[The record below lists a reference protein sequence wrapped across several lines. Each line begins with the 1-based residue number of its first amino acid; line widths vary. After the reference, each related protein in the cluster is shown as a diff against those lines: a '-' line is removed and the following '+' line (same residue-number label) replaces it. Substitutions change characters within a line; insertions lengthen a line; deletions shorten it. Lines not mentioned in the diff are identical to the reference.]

1 MKFKNFERAV
11 NVRYFLIDIIFQRK
25 PSNDVLR
32 KAKGGLDLLETAV
45 KFVFSRD
52 LSMRSLDLDTVA
64 AGIGVKRIQ
73 FTSQVVDL
81 QVLASRTYDGAF
93 DAPKIMS
100 VERLFYILITIFV
113 AEYGRVSEKVSEYS
127 VMTNIDAVLDIN
139 SICDLEDIRAWVVLV
154 DYFIYC
160 LDEGEI
166 KISQFIKRLAPGM
179 SCRKI
184 KDFLVK
190 QCWYQDQPAASNL
203 SSAIFS
209 SFGLPEILQ
218 TGVKIFREKK
228 MEVEQRNA

>member
-81 QVLASRTYDGAF
+81 QVLASRTYDGVF

-166 KISQFIKRLAPGM
+166 KISQFIKRQAPGM

-209 SFGLPEILQ
+209 SFGLPEVLQ
-218 TGVKIFREKK
+218 AGVKIFREKK

>member
-52 LSMRSLDLDTVA
+52 LSIRSLDLDNVA

-73 FTSQVVDL
+73 FTSQIVDL
-81 QVLASRTYDGAF
+81 QLLAEKTYDGTF
-93 DAPKIMS
+93 DTPRIIS

-113 AEYGRVSEKVSEYS
+113 AEYGRVSDKASEYS
-127 VMTNIDAVLDIN
+127 VMTNIDTIFDIN

-166 KISQFIKRLAPGM
+166 KISQFIKRQAPGM

-218 TGVKIFREKK
+218 AGVKIFREKK

>member
-127 VMTNIDAVLDIN
+127 VTTSIDAVLDIN

-160 LDEGEI
+160 LDEGDI
-166 KISQFIKRLAPGM
+166 KISQFIKRQAPGM

-209 SFGLPEILQ
+209 SFGLPEVLQ
-218 TGVKIFREKK
+218 AGVKIFREKK

>member
-52 LSMRSLDLDTVA
+52 LSMRSLDLDNVA

-73 FTSQVVDL
+73 FTSQIVDL
-81 QVLASRTYDGAF
+81 QILASRTYDGAF

-166 KISQFIKRLAPGM
+166 KISQFIKRQAPGM

-209 SFGLPEILQ
+209 SFGLPEVLQ
-218 TGVKIFREKK
+218 AGVKIFREKK
-228 MEVEQRNA
+228 REVEQRNA

>member
-166 KISQFIKRLAPGM
+166 KISQFIKRQAPDM

>member
-1 MKFKNFERAV
+1 MEFKNFEKVV
-11 NVRYFLIDIIFQRK
+11 NVRYFLIDIVFQRK
-25 PSNDVLR
+25 PSSDILR

-52 LSMRSLDLDTVA
+52 LAMNSLNLDNVTS
-64 AGIGVKRIQ
+64 GIGVKRIQ
-73 FTSQVVDL
+73 FTSQVADL
-81 QVLASRTYDGAF
+81 QLLAEKTYDGTF
-93 DAPKIMS
+93 DSPKIMS

-113 AEYGRVSEKVSEYS
+113 AEYGRVSENVSEYS

-139 SICDLEDIRAWVVLV
+139 SICNLEDIRAWVVLV

-166 KISQFIKRLAPGM
+166 KISQFIKRQAPGM

-209 SFGLPEILQ
+209 SFGLPEVLQ
-218 TGVKIFREKK
+218 AGVKIFREKK

>member
-1 MKFKNFERAV
+1 MKFKNFEKVV

-52 LSMRSLDLDTVA
+52 LSMRSLHLDTVA

-73 FTSQVVDL
+73 FTSQIVDL

-166 KISQFIKRLAPGM
+166 KISQFIKRQAPGM

-209 SFGLPEILQ
+209 SFSLPEILQ
-218 TGVKIFREKK
+218 AGISIFREKK
-228 MEVEQRNA
+228 REVEQRNA

>member
-45 KFVFSRD
+45 KFVFSKD

-73 FTSQVVDL
+73 FTSHVVDL

-139 SICDLEDIRAWVVLV
+139 SICDLEDIRVWVVLV

-160 LDEGEI
+160 LDEGDI
-166 KISQFIKRLAPGM
+166 KISQFIKRQARGM

-184 KDFLVK
+184 KDFLLK
-190 QCWYQDQPAASNL
+190 QCWYHDQPAASNL
-203 SSAIFS
+203 SSMLFS
-209 SFGLPEILQ
+209 AFGLPETLQ
-218 TGVKIFREKK
+218 AGISIFREKK
-228 MEVEQRNA
+228 REVEQRNA

>member
-127 VMTNIDAVLDIN
+127 VMTSIDAVLDIN

-160 LDEGEI
+160 LDEGDI
-166 KISQFIKRLAPGM
+166 KISQFIKRQAPGM

-190 QCWYQDQPAASNL
+190 QCWYQDQPAASSL

-209 SFGLPEILQ
+209 SFGLPEVLQ
-218 TGVKIFREKK
+218 AGVKIFREKK

>member
-127 VMTNIDAVLDIN
+127 VMTSIDAVLDIN

-160 LDEGEI
+160 LDEGDI
-166 KISQFIKRLAPGM
+166 KISQFIKRQAPGM

-209 SFGLPEILQ
+209 SFGLPEVLQ
-218 TGVKIFREKK
+218 AGVKIFREKK

>member
-52 LSMRSLDLDTVA
+52 LSIRSLDLDTVA

-166 KISQFIKRLAPGM
+166 KISQFIKRQAPGM

-184 KDFLVK
+184 KDFLIK

>member
-166 KISQFIKRLAPGM
+166 KISQFIKRQAPGM

-218 TGVKIFREKK
+218 AGISIFREKK
-228 MEVEQRNA
+228 REVEQRNA

>member
-160 LDEGEI
+160 LDEGDI
-166 KISQFIKRLAPGM
+166 KISQFIKRQAPGM

-184 KDFLVK
+184 KDFLLK
-190 QCWYQDQPAASNL
+190 QCWYHDQPAASNL
-203 SSAIFS
+203 SSMLFS
-209 SFGLPEILQ
+209 AFGLPETLQ
-218 TGVKIFREKK
+218 AGISIFREKK
-228 MEVEQRNA
+228 REVEQRNA

>member
-166 KISQFIKRLAPGM
+166 KISQFIKRQAPGM

>member
-25 PSNDVLR
+25 PNNDILK
-32 KAKGGLDLLETAV
+32 KAKGGLDLLEKAV
-45 KFVFSRD
+45 NFVFNQN
-52 LSMRSLDLDTVA
+52 LSMRSLNLDTVA

-73 FTSQVVDL
+73 FTSQIVDL

-113 AEYGRVSEKVSEYS
+113 AEYGRVSDKASEYS

-160 LDEGEI
+160 LDEGDI
-166 KISQFIKRLAPGM
+166 KISQFIKRQAPGM

-190 QCWYQDQPAASNL
+190 QCWYQDQPVASNI

-209 SFGLPEILQ
+209 SFGLPEVLQ
-218 TGVKIFREKK
+218 AGVKIFREKK

>member
-25 PSNDVLR
+25 PNNDILK
-32 KAKGGLDLLETAV
+32 KAKGGLDLLEKAV
-45 KFVFSRD
+45 NFVFNQN
-52 LSMRSLDLDTVA
+52 LSMRSLNLDTVA

-73 FTSQVVDL
+73 FTSQIVDL

-160 LDEGEI
+160 LDEGDI
-166 KISQFIKRLAPGM
+166 KISQFIKRQAPGM

-190 QCWYQDQPAASNL
+190 QCWYQDQPVASNI

-209 SFGLPEILQ
+209 SFGLPEVLQ
-218 TGVKIFREKK
+218 AGVKIFREKK

>member
-52 LSMRSLDLDTVA
+52 LSMNSLNLDNVTS
-64 AGIGVKRIQ
+64 GIGVKRIQ
-73 FTSQVVDL
+73 FTSQVADL
-81 QVLASRTYDGAF
+81 QLLAEKTYDGTF
-93 DAPKIMS
+93 DSPKIMS

-113 AEYGRVSEKVSEYS
+113 AEYGRVSENVSEYS

-139 SICDLEDIRAWVVLV
+139 SICNLEDIRAWVVLV

-166 KISQFIKRLAPGM
+166 KISQFIKRQAPGM

-218 TGVKIFREKK
+218 AGISIFREKK
-228 MEVEQRNA
+228 REVEQRNA

>member
-25 PSNDVLR
+25 SSNDVLR

-166 KISQFIKRLAPGM
+166 KISQFIKRQAPGM

-218 TGVKIFREKK
+218 AGINIFREKK

>member
-166 KISQFIKRLAPGM
+166 KISQFIKRQAPGM

-190 QCWYQDQPAASNL
+190 QCWYQDQPAVSNL

-218 TGVKIFREKK
+218 AGISIFREKK
-228 MEVEQRNA
+228 REVEQRNA

>member
-52 LSMRSLDLDTVA
+52 LSIRSLDLDTVA

-166 KISQFIKRLAPGM
+166 KISQFIKRQAPGM

>member
-52 LSMRSLDLDTVA
+52 LSMRSLDLDNVA

-73 FTSQVVDL
+73 FTSQIVDL
-81 QVLASRTYDGAF
+81 QILASRTYDGAF

-113 AEYGRVSEKVSEYS
+113 AEYGRASEKVSEYS

-154 DYFIYC
+154 NYFIYC

-166 KISQFIKRLAPGM
+166 KISQFIKRQAPGM

-218 TGVKIFREKK
+218 AGINIFREKK

>member
-1 MKFKNFERAV
+1 MEFKNFEKVV
-11 NVRYFLIDIIFQRK
+11 NVRYFLIDIVFQRK
-25 PSNDVLR
+25 PSSDILR
-32 KAKGGLDLLETAV
+32 KAKGGLDLLEKAV
-45 KFVFSRD
+45 KFVFSQN
-52 LSMRSLDLDTVA
+52 LSMVSLDLDTVA
-64 AGIGVKRIQ
+64 SGIGVKRIQ
-73 FTSQVVDL
+73 FTSHVVDL

-166 KISQFIKRLAPGM
+166 KISQFIKRQAPGM

>member
-1 MKFKNFERAV
+1 MKFKNFEKVV
-11 NVRYFLIDIIFQRK
+11 NVRYFLIDIVFQRK

-73 FTSQVVDL
+73 FTSQIVDL

-166 KISQFIKRLAPGM
+166 KISQFIKRQAPGM

>member
-73 FTSQVVDL
+73 FTSQIVDL

-166 KISQFIKRLAPGM
+166 KISQFIKRQAPGM

-218 TGVKIFREKK
+218 AGINIFREKK

>member
-166 KISQFIKRLAPGM
+166 KISQFIKRQAPGM

-218 TGVKIFREKK
+218 AGINIFREKK

>member
-52 LSMRSLDLDTVA
+52 LSIRSLDLDTVA

-166 KISQFIKRLAPGM
+166 KISQFIKRQAPGM

-218 TGVKIFREKK
+218 AGVKIFREKK

>member
-52 LSMRSLDLDTVA
+52 LSMRSLNLDTVA

-81 QVLASRTYDGAF
+81 QLLAEKTYDGTF
-93 DAPKIMS
+93 DSPKIMS

-113 AEYGRVSEKVSEYS
+113 AEYGRVSDKASEYS
-127 VMTNIDAVLDIN
+127 VMTNIDNIFDIN
-139 SICDLEDIRAWVVLV
+139 SICNAEDIRVWVVLV

-160 LDEGEI
+160 LDEGDI
-166 KISQFIKRLAPGM
+166 KISQFIKRQARGM

-184 KDFLVK
+184 KDFLLK
-190 QCWYQDQPAASNL
+190 QCWYHDQPAASNL
-203 SSAIFS
+203 SSMLFS
-209 SFGLPEILQ
+209 AFGLPETLQ
-218 TGVKIFREKK
+218 AGINFFREKK

>member
-73 FTSQVVDL
+73 FTSQIVDL

-139 SICDLEDIRAWVVLV
+139 SICDPEDIRAWVVLV

-166 KISQFIKRLAPGM
+166 KISQFIKRQAPGM

-218 TGVKIFREKK
+218 AGINIFREKK

>member
-113 AEYGRVSEKVSEYS
+113 AEYGRGSEKVSEYS

-166 KISQFIKRLAPGM
+166 KISQFIKRQAPGM

-218 TGVKIFREKK
+218 AGINIFREKK

>member
-1 MKFKNFERAV
+1 MEFKNFDKV
-11 NVRYFLIDIIFQRK
+11 INVRYFLIDIIFQRK
-25 PSNDVLR
+25 PSSDILK
-32 KAKGGLDLLETAV
+32 KAKGGLDLLEKAV
-45 KFVFSRD
+45 KFVFSQN
-52 LSMRSLDLDTVA
+52 LSMVSLNLDTVA
-64 AGIGVKRIQ
+64 SGIGIKRSHLI
-73 FTSQVVDL
+73 SQIVDL
-81 QVLASRTYDGAF
+81 QVLANRTYDGTF
-93 DAPKIMS
+93 DSPKIMS
-100 VERLFYILITIFV
+100 AERLFYILITIFV

-139 SICDLEDIRAWVVLV
+139 SIFDLEDIRAWVVLV

-166 KISQFIKRLAPGM
+166 KISQFIKRQAPGM

-218 TGVKIFREKK
+218 AGINIFREKK
-228 MEVEQRNA
+228 MEVEHRNA

>member
-73 FTSQVVDL
+73 FTSQIVDL

-160 LDEGEI
+160 LDEGDI
-166 KISQFIKRLAPGM
+166 KISQFIKRQAPGM

-209 SFGLPEILQ
+209 SFGLPEVLQ
-218 TGVKIFREKK
+218 AGVKIFREKK

>member
-1 MKFKNFERAV
+1 MKFKNFEKVV
-11 NVRYFLIDIIFQRK
+11 NVRYFLIDIVFQRK

-73 FTSQVVDL
+73 FTSQIVDL

-166 KISQFIKRLAPGM
+166 KISQFIKRQAPGM

-218 TGVKIFREKK
+218 AGINIFREKK

>member
-81 QVLASRTYDGAF
+81 QVLASRTYDGSF

-166 KISQFIKRLAPGM
+166 KISQFIKRQAPGM

-218 TGVKIFREKK
+218 AGINIFREKK

>member
-45 KFVFSRD
+45 KFVFSKD

-73 FTSQVVDL
+73 FTSHVVDL

-166 KISQFIKRLAPGM
+166 KISQFIKRQAPGM

>member
-45 KFVFSRD
+45 KFVFSRN

-166 KISQFIKRLAPGM
+166 KISQFIKRQAPGM

-218 TGVKIFREKK
+218 AGISIFREKK
-228 MEVEQRNA
+228 REVEQRNA

>member
-166 KISQFIKRLAPGM
+166 KISQFIKRQAPGM

-203 SSAIFS
+203 SSAFFS

-218 TGVKIFREKK
+218 AGINIFREKK

>member
-127 VMTNIDAVLDIN
+127 VMTNIDAVLYIN

-166 KISQFIKRLAPGM
+166 KISQFIKRQAPGM

>member
-1 MKFKNFERAV
+1 MEFKNFEKVV

-52 LSMRSLDLDTVA
+52 LSMRSLNLDTVA

-73 FTSQVVDL
+73 FTSQIVDL

-100 VERLFYILITIFV
+100 IERLFYILITIFV

-166 KISQFIKRLAPGM
+166 KISQFIKRQAPGM

-209 SFGLPEILQ
+209 SFGLPEVLQ
-218 TGVKIFREKK
+218 AGVKIFREKK